1 MSTRRTFSLS
11 PRRSSYPSYMQPTQA
26 SEARAQSVVSLKR
39 SSSTPASIE
48 VTPGSIVL
56 AQAST
61 VTIAVAEGPQVQ
73 QEVVVETLQSSKLSN
88 NYNSKD
94 TSHES
99 TAQVTEKS
107 TVQLTEDV
115 VPIAPIGPM
124 ARFGSKL
131 SATPIAPTIEVLPS
145 SLSSSNSSNSTQATD
160 PTQIP
165 VPRATGQAVNTMPK
179 SVKVTKEVS
188 KKRKRLEGVVKKSSK
203 IPNTIEPTVDDADK
217 NDTDKELVTKKRKT
231 RSQAPSPDELLELDA
246 DGDDEDDVIVPQR
259 KRKAT
264 TVAKARASKAVV
276 EKPVSS
282 TKSLDPEINRMI
294 KAEEKRKAAAAS
306 GNVFARNPKL
316 RRSLADVTA
325 ASARSRPILG
335 RPTKV
340 EMVAAPKSAK
350 KIVAV
355 PLMKDSSS
363 ARIKE
368 GAVTH
373 DGDVTIADLRS
384 IKYLNVTANIRM
396 VHIDRI
402 VQCPLNYPNIHIE
415 TDESE
420 RPVKAYITKMTDNEF
435 KLAFE
440 AAIGRDKEKRKLDA
454 KLERQNKGKAA
465 GSKTA
470 QASSVRKV
478 VAGKATASKVPIATS
493 ATKKGTATKITPGI
507 GTEKSP
513 LSKVLRGRITRQPPK
528 SGPRSS

>member
-131 SATPIAPTIEVLPS
+131 SATPIAPTIE
-145 SLSSSNSSNSTQATD
+145 ATD